1 MSGSPASRR
10 AALLRSLG
18 RTGKARL
25 RDLAEE
31 LDVSMPTVRR
41 DVEALSRQGRLTR
54 RHGAVELEDRSRL
67 PRESGG
73 AIGMM
78 VSTNRYLALI
88 GQAVRR
94 EAERRGHR
102 FLLEHVEDAEESRAA
117 TARLVAAGCVG
128 LVCSPQWR
136 TEEEAAEPL
145 PWLAG
150 AAVPVVLAGR
160 DVEAGH
166 PLFELD
172 SVIADHAYGM
182 RLAMDHLQQLGHTRI
197 LASIRD
203 NTPPGRL
210 LRRFFVA
217 ELHRR
222 GLPQLGEPLLTPEGL
237 EPADFDAVVA
247 AVLDQRATVVVMHT
261 DTSAQV
267 LVSALRARGV
277 DVPGRCSV
285 VAYDDIVG
293 PRAEVSLTSISP
305 AKHQLGVEAVSL
317 LLRRHLRARAGLDR
331 PPVAHV
337 RLLPELVLRRSTGPV
352 PTRF

>member
-1 MSGSPASRR
+1 MSSTGTRR
-10 AALLRSLG
+10 ATLLRSLG
-18 RTGKARL
+18 RTGTARL

-31 LDVSMPTVRR
+31 LDVSLPTIRR

-54 RHGAVELEDRSRL
+54 RHGAVELEGVGRLDRAG
-67 PRESGG
+67 SGT
-73 AIGMM
+73 IGMM

-88 GQAVRR
+88 GHAARR
-94 EAERRGHR
+94 EVERRGFR
-102 FLLEHVEDAEESRAA
+102 FLLEHVEDAAESEAA
-117 TARLVAAGCVG
+117 TARLVRAGCVG
-128 LVCSPQWR
+128 LVYSPQWR
-136 TEEEAAEPL
+136 TEQDAAEPL
-145 PWLAG
+145 PWLAES
-150 AAVPVVLAGR
+150 AVPVVLAGR
-160 DVEAGH
+160 DVVAGH

-182 RLAMDHLQQLGHTRI
+182 RLAMDHLERLGHTRI

-222 GLPQLGEPLLTPEGL
+222 GLPQLGEPLFTPEGL
-237 EPADFDAVVA
+237 RPADFADVVA
-247 AVLDQRATVVVMHT
+247 AVTAERATVVVMHT

-267 LVSALRARGV
+267 LVSALQSRGIS
-277 DVPGRCSV
+277 VPGRCSV

-293 PRAEVSLTSISP
+293 PRAEVALTSISP

-337 RLLPELVLRRSTGPV
+337 RLLPELVLRRSTGPAH
-352 PTRF
+352 PAS

>member
-1 MSGSPASRR
+1 MSSTGTRR

-18 RTGKARL
+18 RTGTARL
-25 RDLAEE
+25 RDLADE
-31 LDVSMPTVRR
+31 LDVSLPTVRR

-54 RHGAVELEDRSRL
+54 RHGAVELEEVGRLDRAG
-67 PRESGG
+67 SGT
-73 AIGMM
+73 IGMM

-88 GQAVRR
+88 GHAARR
-94 EAERRGHR
+94 EVERRGFR
-102 FLLEHVEDAEESRAA
+102 FLLEHVEDAAESEAA
-117 TARLVAAGCVG
+117 TARLVGAGCVG
-128 LVCSPQWR
+128 LVYSPQWR
-136 TEEEAAEPL
+136 TEQDAAEPL
-145 PWLAG
+145 PWLVES
-150 AAVPVVLAGR
+150 AVPVVLAGR

-182 RLAMDHLQQLGHTRI
+182 RLAMDHLEQLGHTRI

-222 GLPQLGEPLLTPEGL
+222 GLPQLGEPLFTPEGL
-237 EPADFDAVVA
+237 SPGDFAEVVA
-247 AVLDQRATVVVMHT
+247 AVAAERATVVVMHT

-267 LVSALRARGV
+267 LVGALQDHGV
-277 DVPGRCSV
+277 PVPGRCSV

-293 PRAEVSLTSISP
+293 PRAEVALTSISP

-337 RLLPELVLRRSTGPV
+337 RLLPELVLRRSTGPAQ
-352 PTRF
+352 PAF

>member
-1 MSGSPASRR
+1 VTSSGTRR

-18 RTGKARL
+18 RTGTARL
-25 RDLAEE
+25 RDLADE
-31 LDVSMPTVRR
+31 LGVSLPTVRR
-41 DVEALSRQGRLTR
+41 DVEALSRQGRLIR
-54 RHGAVELEDRSRL
+54 RHGAVELDEPGRFDRAGS
-67 PRESGG
+67 G

-88 GQAVRR
+88 GHAARR
-94 EAERRGHR
+94 EAERRGFR
-102 FLLEHVEDAEESRAA
+102 FLLEHVEDAAGSRAA
-117 TARLVAAGCVG
+117 TQRLVAAGCVG
-128 LVCSPQWR
+128 LIYSPQWR
-136 TEEEAAEPL
+136 TAEEADEPQ
-145 PWLAG
+145 PWLVE

-166 PLFELD
+166 RLFELD

-182 RLAMDHLQQLGHTRI
+182 RLAMDHLEQLGHTRM

-222 GLPQLGEPLLTPEGL
+222 GLPQLGEPLFTPEGL
-237 EPADFDAVVA
+237 APSDFAPIIA
-247 AVLDQRATVVVMHT
+247 AVTEQRASVVVMHT

-267 LVSALRARGV
+267 LVSALRAQGIT
-277 DVPGRCSV
+277 VPGRCSV

-293 PRAEVSLTSISP
+293 PRAEVALTSISP

-337 RLLPELVLRRSTGPV
+337 RLLPELVLRRSTGPA
-352 PTRF
+352 PGSL